1 MESIGEVERS
11 ELGLAVLLT
20 RMLEDPGVGEV
31 GDLADERKIVAA
43 EARRIFPSLSVLV
56 DPSQLNVVANA
67 TTFHLI
73 GPHNGLDPAKRIS
86 VAGFC
91 FERLAVA
98 ISSSPILGTRT
109 RNR

>member
-1 MESIGEVERS
+1 
-11 ELGLAVLLT
+11 
-20 RMLEDPGVGEV
+20 
-31 GDLADERKIVAA
+31 
-43 EARRIFPSLSVLV
+43 
-56 DPSQLNVVANA
+56 LNVVANA